1 MTVDGKISDKK
12 LQYDINRQIGKL
24 VWSSGKV
31 VRYGYEYLKG
41 EVILHFNQRKI
52 IEEVKFGCSP
62 LGRAFEKQ
70 TETTEYKIK
79 VI

>member
-41 EVILHFNQRKI
+41 EVILHFNQR
-52 IEEVKFGCSP
+52 
-62 LGRAFEKQ
+62 
-70 TETTEYKIK
+70 
-79 VI
+79 